1 MGYAIAYFAH
11 CAELMGFTT
20 WIVAFLTYRHVLQ
33 HSGTIG
39 TVLSIGSIAT
49 FVTLLAVPS
58 SVLGNEMSI
67 RFGRLPILRV
77 VMFGSAITTILLGFS
92 DSFTFPI
99 VLCLLI
105 FYGIT
110 VTADSATLTSGVL
123 DSSDPSYRGTVMAVY
138 SLIGFLGA
146 SIGPIVFGLML
157 DLGGGETSSLGWKM
171 GFASLAFIV
180 CLGPFAVA
188 QGNKIR

>member
-1 MGYAIAYFAH
+1 M
-11 CAELMGFTT
+11 
-20 WIVAFLTYRHVLQ
+20 
-33 HSGTIG
+33 
-39 TVLSIGSIAT
+39 
-49 FVTLLAVPS
+49 
-58 SVLGNEMSI
+58 
-67 RFGRLPILRV
+67 
-77 VMFGSAITTILLGFS
+77 GFS

-188 QGNKIR
+188 QGNKFR